1 VGKAIERIP
10 LNDAARDAITR
21 MLKRADELGHTNPE
35 HYLWCA
41 SQHQRPDHAGEEVG
55 RPGRCWIADSSAV
68 RHLHG

>member
-10 LNDAARDAITR
+10 LNDPARDAITR

-41 SQHQRPDHAGEEVG
+41 S
-55 RPGRCWIADSSAV
+55 
-68 RHLHG
+68 

>member
-1 VGKAIERIP
+1 VTTGDHEPATRAIYWNHRARVRLVGKAIERIP

-41 SQHQRPDHAGEEVG
+41 S
-55 RPGRCWIADSSAV
+55 
-68 RHLHG
+68 